1 MIVDIHTHTFPDKIA
16 GRTIEKLQGV
26 SHSAAFS
33 DGTAAGLRAS
43 MARAGVDRS
52 VVLPVATHPG
62 QVERVNDASARMNET
77 TEETGILSLGCIH
90 PDFANWREELERVAA
105 LGLRGVKL
113 HPVYQ
118 GVDLDDVRYLR
129 ILERC
134 GELGLVV
141 ITHAGWDIGFP
152 GQVNCSPRMVLRAVK
167 QVGPVKL
174 VLAHMGGWRC
184 WDEVEELLWDT
195 GVCLDTAFSLPPAA
209 VGAVTAALALVIIL
223 GGIRGIARV
232 SSVLVP
238 AMAVLYLG
246 AGLAVILGNWRNLPQ
261 AVGDLF
267 LCALSPRA
275 AAGGA
280 RPRTTRRIGKTPCRP
295 RRTPRRRSGRCTS
308 PPRTART
315 NRRAAPSPRCQKK
328 A

>member
-62 QVERVNDASARMNET
+62 QVERVNDASARINET

-195 GVCLDTAFSLPPAA
+195 GVCLDTAFSLGSITPLNDGYYTPEDLPLLDEE
-209 VGAVTAALALVIIL
+209 GFMALVRKFGPRRVLFGTDSPWDDQAQAIARIRALPLTPEEREAIL
-223 GGIRGIARV
+223 GGN
-232 SSVLVP
+232 
-238 AMAVLYLG
+238 AVKLLG
-246 AGLAVILGNWRNLPQ
+246 LI
-261 AVGDLF
+261 
-267 LCALSPRA
+267 
-275 AAGGA
+275 
-280 RPRTTRRIGKTPCRP
+280 
-295 RRTPRRRSGRCTS
+295 
-308 PPRTART
+308 
-315 NRRAAPSPRCQKK
+315 
-328 A
+328 

>member
-152 GQVNCSPRMVLRAVK
+152 GQVNCSPQMVLRAVK

-195 GVCLDTAFSLPPAA
+195 GVYLDTAFSLGSITPLDDGYYTPEDLPLLDE
-209 VGAVTAALALVIIL
+209 GGFMALVRKFGPRRVLFGTDSPWDDQAQAIARIRALPLTPEEREAIL
-223 GGIRGIARV
+223 GGN
-232 SSVLVP
+232 
-238 AMAVLYLG
+238 AVKLLG
-246 AGLAVILGNWRNLPQ
+246 LI
-261 AVGDLF
+261 
-267 LCALSPRA
+267 
-275 AAGGA
+275 
-280 RPRTTRRIGKTPCRP
+280 
-295 RRTPRRRSGRCTS
+295 
-308 PPRTART
+308 
-315 NRRAAPSPRCQKK
+315 
-328 A
+328 

>member
-62 QVERVNDASARMNET
+62 QVERVNDASARINET

-152 GQVNCSPRMVLRAVK
+152 GQVNCSPQMVLRAVK

-195 GVCLDTAFSLPPAA
+195 GVYLDTAFSLGSITPLNDGYYTPEDLPLLDEE
-209 VGAVTAALALVIIL
+209 GFMALVRKFGPRRVL
-223 GGIRGIARV
+223 FGTDSPWDDQAQAIARIRA
-232 SSVLVP
+232 LP
-238 AMAVLYLG
+238 LTPEEREAILLG
-246 AGLAVILGNWRNLPQ
+246 PI
-261 AVGDLF
+261 
-267 LCALSPRA
+267 
-275 AAGGA
+275 
-280 RPRTTRRIGKTPCRP
+280 
-295 RRTPRRRSGRCTS
+295 
-308 PPRTART
+308 
-315 NRRAAPSPRCQKK
+315 
-328 A
+328 

>member
-62 QVERVNDASARMNET
+62 QVERVNDASARINET

-105 LGLRGVKL
+105 LELRGVKL

-152 GQVNCSPRMVLRAVK
+152 GQVSCSPQMVLRAVK

-195 GVCLDTAFSLPPAA
+195 GVCLDTAFSLGSITPLNDGYYTPEDLPLLDE
-209 VGAVTAALALVIIL
+209 GGFMALVRKFGPHRVLFGTDSPWDDQAQAIARIRALPLTPEEREAIL
-223 GGIRGIARV
+223 GGN
-232 SSVLVP
+232 
-238 AMAVLYLG
+238 AVKLLG
-246 AGLAVILGNWRNLPQ
+246 LI
-261 AVGDLF
+261 
-267 LCALSPRA
+267 
-275 AAGGA
+275 
-280 RPRTTRRIGKTPCRP
+280 
-295 RRTPRRRSGRCTS
+295 
-308 PPRTART
+308 
-315 NRRAAPSPRCQKK
+315 
-328 A
+328 

>member
-33 DGTAAGLRAS
+33 DGTAAGLRSS

-62 QVERVNDASARMNET
+62 QVERVNDASARINET

-152 GQVNCSPRMVLRAVK
+152 GQVNCSPQMVLRAVK

-195 GVCLDTAFSLPPAA
+195 GVCLDTAFSLGSITPLDDGYYTPEDLPLLDE
-209 VGAVTAALALVIIL
+209 GGFMALVRKFGPRRVLFGTDSPWDDQAQAIARIRALPLTPEEREAIL
-223 GGIRGIARV
+223 GGN
-232 SSVLVP
+232 
-238 AMAVLYLG
+238 AVKLLG
-246 AGLAVILGNWRNLPQ
+246 LI
-261 AVGDLF
+261 
-267 LCALSPRA
+267 
-275 AAGGA
+275 
-280 RPRTTRRIGKTPCRP
+280 
-295 RRTPRRRSGRCTS
+295 
-308 PPRTART
+308 
-315 NRRAAPSPRCQKK
+315 
-328 A
+328 

>member
-62 QVERVNDASARMNET
+62 QVERVNDASARINET

-152 GQVNCSPRMVLRAVK
+152 GQVNCSPQMVLRAVK

-184 WDEVEELLWDT
+184 WDEVEELLWDP
-195 GVCLDTAFSLPPAA
+195 GVCLDTAFSLGSITPLDDGYYTPEDLPLLDEGR
-209 VGAVTAALALVIIL
+209 VMALVRKFGPHRVLFGTDSPWDDQAQAIARIRALPLTPEEREAIL
-223 GGIRGIARV
+223 GGT
-232 SSVLVP
+232 
-238 AMAVLYLG
+238 AVKLLG
-246 AGLAVILGNWRNLPQ
+246 LI
-261 AVGDLF
+261 
-267 LCALSPRA
+267 
-275 AAGGA
+275 
-280 RPRTTRRIGKTPCRP
+280 
-295 RRTPRRRSGRCTS
+295 
-308 PPRTART
+308 
-315 NRRAAPSPRCQKK
+315 
-328 A
+328 

>member
-33 DGTAAGLRAS
+33 DGTAAGLRSS

-62 QVERVNDASARMNET
+62 QVERVNDASARINET

-90 PDFANWREELERVAA
+90 PDFANWRGELERVAA

-129 ILERC
+129 ILGRC

-152 GQVNCSPRMVLRAVK
+152 GQVNCSPQMVLRAVK

-195 GVCLDTAFSLPPAA
+195 GVCLDTAFSLGSITPLNDGYYRPEDLPLLDE
-209 VGAVTAALALVIIL
+209 GGFMALVRKFGPRRVLFGTDSPWDDQAQAIARIRALPLTPEEREAIL
-223 GGIRGIARV
+223 GGN
-232 SSVLVP
+232 
-238 AMAVLYLG
+238 AVKLLG
-246 AGLAVILGNWRNLPQ
+246 PI
-261 AVGDLF
+261 
-267 LCALSPRA
+267 
-275 AAGGA
+275 
-280 RPRTTRRIGKTPCRP
+280 
-295 RRTPRRRSGRCTS
+295 
-308 PPRTART
+308 
-315 NRRAAPSPRCQKK
+315 
-328 A
+328 

>member
-33 DGTAAGLRAS
+33 DGTAAGLRSS

-62 QVERVNDASARMNET
+62 QVERVNDASARINET

-152 GQVNCSPRMVLRAVK
+152 GQVNCSPQMVLRAVK

-195 GVCLDTAFSLPPAA
+195 GVCLDTAFSLGSITPLNDGYYTPEDLPLLDE
-209 VGAVTAALALVIIL
+209 GGFMALVRKFGPHRVLFGTDSPWNDQAQAIARIRALPLTPEEREAIL
-223 GGIRGIARV
+223 GGN
-232 SSVLVP
+232 
-238 AMAVLYLG
+238 AVKLLG
-246 AGLAVILGNWRNLPQ
+246 LI
-261 AVGDLF
+261 
-267 LCALSPRA
+267 
-275 AAGGA
+275 
-280 RPRTTRRIGKTPCRP
+280 
-295 RRTPRRRSGRCTS
+295 
-308 PPRTART
+308 
-315 NRRAAPSPRCQKK
+315 
-328 A
+328 

>member
-62 QVERVNDASARMNET
+62 QVERVNDASARINET

-152 GQVNCSPRMVLRAVK
+152 GQVNCSPQMVLRVVK

-195 GVCLDTAFSLPPAA
+195 GVCLDTAFSLGSITPLNDGYYTPEDLPLLDEE
-209 VGAVTAALALVIIL
+209 GFMALVRKFGPRRVLFGTDSPWDDQAQAIARIRALPLTPEEREAIL
-223 GGIRGIARV
+223 GGN
-232 SSVLVP
+232 
-238 AMAVLYLG
+238 AVKLLG
-246 AGLAVILGNWRNLPQ
+246 L
-261 AVGDLF
+261 
-267 LCALSPRA
+267 
-275 AAGGA
+275 
-280 RPRTTRRIGKTPCRP
+280 K
-295 RRTPRRRSGRCTS
+295 
-308 PPRTART
+308 
-315 NRRAAPSPRCQKK
+315 
-328 A
+328 

>member
-62 QVERVNDASARMNET
+62 QVERVNDASARINET

-195 GVCLDTAFSLPPAA
+195 GVCLDTAFSLGSITPLNDGYYTPEDLPLLDE
-209 VGAVTAALALVIIL
+209 GGFMALVRKFGPRRVLFGTDSPWDDQAQAIARIRALPLTPEEREAIL
-223 GGIRGIARV
+223 GGN
-232 SSVLVP
+232 
-238 AMAVLYLG
+238 AVKLLG
-246 AGLAVILGNWRNLPQ
+246 LI
-261 AVGDLF
+261 
-267 LCALSPRA
+267 
-275 AAGGA
+275 
-280 RPRTTRRIGKTPCRP
+280 
-295 RRTPRRRSGRCTS
+295 
-308 PPRTART
+308 
-315 NRRAAPSPRCQKK
+315 
-328 A
+328 

>member
-62 QVERVNDASARMNET
+62 QVERVNDASARINET

-152 GQVNCSPRMVLRAVK
+152 GQVNCSPQMVLRAVK
-167 QVGPVKL
+167 EVGPVKL

-195 GVCLDTAFSLPPAA
+195 GVCLDTAFSLGSITPLNDGYYTPEDLPLLDEE
-209 VGAVTAALALVIIL
+209 GFMALVRKFGPRRVLFGTDSPWDDQAQAIARIRALPLTPEEREAIL
-223 GGIRGIARV
+223 GGN
-232 SSVLVP
+232 
-238 AMAVLYLG
+238 AVKLLG
-246 AGLAVILGNWRNLPQ
+246 L
-261 AVGDLF
+261 
-267 LCALSPRA
+267 
-275 AAGGA
+275 
-280 RPRTTRRIGKTPCRP
+280 K
-295 RRTPRRRSGRCTS
+295 
-308 PPRTART
+308 
-315 NRRAAPSPRCQKK
+315 
-328 A
+328 

>member
-62 QVERVNDASARMNET
+62 QVERVNDASARINET

-152 GQVNCSPRMVLRAVK
+152 GQVNCSPQMVLRAVK

-195 GVCLDTAFSLPPAA
+195 GVCLDTAFSLGSITPLDDGYYTPEDLPLLDE
-209 VGAVTAALALVIIL
+209 GGFMALVRKFGPRRVLFGTDSPWDDQAQAIARIRALPLTPEEREAIL
-223 GGIRGIARV
+223 GGN
-232 SSVLVP
+232 
-238 AMAVLYLG
+238 AVKLLG
-246 AGLAVILGNWRNLPQ
+246 LI
-261 AVGDLF
+261 
-267 LCALSPRA
+267 
-275 AAGGA
+275 
-280 RPRTTRRIGKTPCRP
+280 
-295 RRTPRRRSGRCTS
+295 
-308 PPRTART
+308 
-315 NRRAAPSPRCQKK
+315 
-328 A
+328 

>member
-62 QVERVNDASARMNET
+62 QVERVNDASARINET

-152 GQVNCSPRMVLRAVK
+152 GQVNCSPQMVLRAVK

-195 GVCLDTAFSLPPAA
+195 GVCLDTAFSLGSITPLNDGYYTPEDLPLLDE
-209 VGAVTAALALVIIL
+209 GGFMALVRKFGPHRVLFGTDSPWDDQAQAIARIRALPLTPEEREAIL
-223 GGIRGIARV
+223 GGN
-232 SSVLVP
+232 
-238 AMAVLYLG
+238 AVKLLG
-246 AGLAVILGNWRNLPQ
+246 PI
-261 AVGDLF
+261 
-267 LCALSPRA
+267 
-275 AAGGA
+275 
-280 RPRTTRRIGKTPCRP
+280 
-295 RRTPRRRSGRCTS
+295 
-308 PPRTART
+308 
-315 NRRAAPSPRCQKK
+315 
-328 A
+328 

>member
-62 QVERVNDASARMNET
+62 QVERVNDASARINET

-90 PDFANWREELERVAA
+90 PDFANWRGELERVAA

-129 ILERC
+129 ILGRC

-152 GQVNCSPRMVLRAVK
+152 GQVNCSPQMVLRAVK

-195 GVCLDTAFSLPPAA
+195 GVCLDTAFSLGSITPLNDGYYRPEDLPLLDE
-209 VGAVTAALALVIIL
+209 GGFMALVRKFGPRRVLFGTDSPWDDQAQAIARIRALPLTPEEREAIL
-223 GGIRGIARV
+223 GGN
-232 SSVLVP
+232 
-238 AMAVLYLG
+238 AVKLLG
-246 AGLAVILGNWRNLPQ
+246 PI
-261 AVGDLF
+261 
-267 LCALSPRA
+267 
-275 AAGGA
+275 
-280 RPRTTRRIGKTPCRP
+280 
-295 RRTPRRRSGRCTS
+295 
-308 PPRTART
+308 
-315 NRRAAPSPRCQKK
+315 
-328 A
+328 

>member
-62 QVERVNDASARMNET
+62 QVERVNDASARINET

-152 GQVNCSPRMVLRAVK
+152 GQVNCSPQMVLRAVK

-195 GVCLDTAFSLPPAA
+195 GVCLDTAFSLGSITPLNDGYYTPEDLPLLDEE
-209 VGAVTAALALVIIL
+209 GFMALVRKFGPRRVLFGTDSPWDDQAQAIARIRALPLTPEEREAIL
-223 GGIRGIARV
+223 GGN
-232 SSVLVP
+232 
-238 AMAVLYLG
+238 AVKLLG
-246 AGLAVILGNWRNLPQ
+246 LI
-261 AVGDLF
+261 
-267 LCALSPRA
+267 
-275 AAGGA
+275 
-280 RPRTTRRIGKTPCRP
+280 
-295 RRTPRRRSGRCTS
+295 
-308 PPRTART
+308 
-315 NRRAAPSPRCQKK
+315 
-328 A
+328 